1 MPPARSLALP
11 QRATKPR
18 CRVFLG
24 AFVLSRATH
33 GALTRAFATPSSNS
47 SSHLKFIQPTFF
59 RINPLLHIG
68 PQTPHIKLP
77 IYTIDIEF
85 CNLRFHTP
93 FSSPIM
99 PQLSPTPTAMTALKE
114 PFEVSLQ
121 SIKVPKPSTINHDEE
136 EEAVTPKLQHLSRR
150 TSSNANAGGN
160 ANQHRHQ
167 VEVPENAP
175 RLHGVVVSRQEKFGF
190 IKAQEHE
197 SRYFF
202 HMRDTDGVATHGSQV
217 TFIIAHDKTAG
228 KDVAFDVTTISER
241 PRTPR
246 GGGAH
251 AGHIKGREERI
262 AGTYSG
268 VVAAVPRGP
277 SAVRIDDGMVVFTDS
292 AGMQQQALFGAWR
305 VVSGSN
311 TPGLGESVEFG
322 LVKNTATGVFKAVH
336 VHLAHEAAL
345 AAAVASAHAALEG
358 LAMSPREGGL
368 NGGNGTAT
376 VFSDSSINGSKKNS
390 ANSSRS
396 NSLPLPSQA
405 GSTTTTTATTTAAA
419 EKAAVSPGPGR
430 QLGRVTLLKKEFGF
444 IRQVLRAGDLFFHF
458 TQLESIDP
466 SEIKVGDDVEYSI
479 RRDRDGK
486 LSAQAVRRAA
496 PGSVIFDEISDSVIE
511 GVVLEKPVVT
521 KQYVQSSGVLEY
533 VQTAVSN
540 GGENDGTSAS
550 APPPGLTAAPLP
562 KLRIIFSATDCI
574 SGASSLRPGD
584 HVTFKIATN
593 IAAAAV
599 AAQATTP
606 GVAQLAGKRAV
617 EVTPVMCR
625 GVVATVHN
633 ERKFG
638 FIVYQTVAEDSTTT
652 TAGANG
658 NSSAAESFEKA
669 EPSPPPP
676 GLDIVE
682 VNANDKKLASSGSS
696 TESLTSSTSSTTSN
710 GKGGTKEKEGSGKK
724 NRSNRVFFHFSEVS
738 GSLILKAGDEVAFI
752 LHTNLKNG
760 ELNAARVKRTK
771 VCPEAAPPAAAKTAM
786 TTPAKKDNTAAAGEA
801 AAPAHNPNKIKF
813 TGTLQSGEHKTQYQP
828 KMPDGTKGFIFERLK
843 GLDAAAADAPEDAPY
858 VFFAGIPLKGLGG
871 AFAPNLCVDAPVFIP
886 KSDSVASLRL
896 MVE

>member
-1 MPPARSLALP
+1 MAAL
-11 QRATKPR
+11 
-18 CRVFLG
+18 
-24 AFVLSRATH
+24 S
-33 GALTRAFATPSSNS
+33 
-47 SSHLKFIQPTFF
+47 
-59 RINPLLHIG
+59 
-68 PQTPHIKLP
+68 QTP
-77 IYTIDIEF
+77 T
-85 CNLRFHTP
+85 T
-93 FSSPIM
+93 
-99 PQLSPTPTAMTALKE
+99 MTALKE
-114 PFEVSLQ
+114 PSEVSLQ
-121 SIKVPKPSTINHDEE
+121 AIKVPKPSTVNHDEE
-136 EEAVTPKLQHLSRR
+136 EEAVTPKLQ
-150 TSSNANAGGN
+150 
-160 ANQHRHQ
+160 NQAKRNGHASQQQNRHQ

-202 HMRDTDGVATHGSQV
+202 HMRDTDGVATHGAQV
-217 TFIIAHDKTAG
+217 TFIVAHDRTAG
-228 KDVAFDVTTISER
+228 KDVAFDVQTISER

-268 VVAAVPRGP
+268 VVASVPRGP
-277 SAVRIDDGMVVFTDS
+277 SAVRIDDGMVVFTDN
-292 AGMQQQALFGAWR
+292 AGIQQQALFGAWR

-358 LAMSPREGGL
+358 LAMSPRGEGGL
-368 NGGNGTAT
+368 NGGRSTA
-376 VFSDSSINGSKKNS
+376 FSTENSPSNS
-390 ANSSRS
+390 ATKGKKTSGRGS
-396 NSLPLPSQA
+396 NSLPLPPLPGATVGRGKSN
-405 GSTTTTTATTTAAA
+405 SLPLLSDTTPPPSATTSNTTPATTAPTAAATTAA
-419 EKAAVSPGPGR
+419 PLGPGR

-458 TQLESIDP
+458 TQLDGIAATEVQ
-466 SEIKVGDDVEYSI
+466 VGDDVEYSI

-486 LSAQAVRRAA
+486 LSAQAVKRAA
-496 PGSVIFDEISDSVIE
+496 PGSVIFDEITENLIE

-521 KQYVQSSGVLEY
+521 KQYVQSSGILEY
-533 VQTAVSN
+533 DQTALDSEN
-540 GGENDGTSAS
+540 GT
-550 APPPGLTAAPLP
+550 APPPGLAAAP
-562 KLRIIFSATDCI
+562 KRRMIFSAADCT
-574 SGASSLRPGD
+574 SGSTSLRPGD

-593 IAAAAV
+593 IAAALA

-617 EVTPVMCR
+617 EVTPVLCR

-638 FIVYQTVAEDSTTT
+638 FIVYQTASSIAAGEDSTTT
-652 TAGANG
+652 AAVGDSAAATSTGLVLDENSKEKLGSSGPSSESLASN
-658 NSSAAESFEKA
+658 NSSSSSSSAAAAVGAATA
-669 EPSPPPP
+669 E
-676 GLDIVE
+676 GND
-682 VNANDKKLASSGSS
+682 DKKEKDSASSAI
-696 TESLTSSTSSTTSN
+696 N
-710 GKGGTKEKEGSGKK
+710 K
-724 NRSNRVFFHFSEVS
+724 NRNRVFFHFSEVN
-738 GSLILKAGDEVAFI
+738 GGIVLKPGDEVAFI
-752 LHTNLKNG
+752 LHSNLKNG

-771 VCPEAAPPAAAKTAM
+771 ASPDVPSVKTA
-786 TTPAKKDNTAAAGEA
+786 KDGAASGEP

-828 KMPDGTKGFIFERLK
+828 KMPDGSRGFVFERVK
-843 GLDAAAADAPEDAPY
+843 GLEAAAVDAPEDAPY
-858 VFFAGIPLKGLGG
+858 VFFAGLPLKGLGG
-871 AFAPNLCVDAPVFIP
+871 AFAANLCVDAPVFIP
-886 KSDSVASLRL
+886 KSDSVASLRM

>member
-1 MPPARSLALP
+1 MA
-11 QRATKPR
+11 
-18 CRVFLG
+18 
-24 AFVLSRATH
+24 
-33 GALTRAFATPSSNS
+33 
-47 SSHLKFIQPTFF
+47 
-59 RINPLLHIG
+59 
-68 PQTPHIKLP
+68 
-77 IYTIDIEF
+77 
-85 CNLRFHTP
+85 
-93 FSSPIM
+93 
-99 PQLSPTPTAMTALKE
+99 ALKE
-114 PFEVSLQ
+114 PSEISLQ
-121 SIKVPKPSTINHDEE
+121 SIRVPKPSTVDHDDE
-136 EEAVTPKLQHLSRR
+136 EEAVTPKLQNSSRR
-150 TSSNANAGGN
+150 SSGGGHANSA
-160 ANQHRHQ
+160 QSRHQ

-202 HMRDTDGVATHGSQV
+202 HMRDTDGVATHGAQV

-228 KDVAFDVTTISER
+228 KDVAFDVQTISER

-246 GGGAH
+246 GGGIH

-277 SAVRIDDGMVVFTDS
+277 AAVRIDDGMVVFTDN
-292 AGMQQQALFGAWR
+292 AGIQQQALFGAWR

-368 NGGNGTAT
+368 NGGKSST
-376 VFSDSSINGSKKNS
+376 VFSPDGKGGKKVS
-390 ANSSRS
+390 GHGS
-396 NSLPLPSQA
+396 NSLPLPPIDGGASISGGRSGGGGKSNSLPLPTGRA
-405 GSTTTTTATTTAAA
+405 AIPSDIPKPSSNTSNSTTNTAPTAPTP
-419 EKAAVSPGPGR
+419 PGPGR

-458 TQLESIDP
+458 TQLDGIDAT
-466 SEIKVGDDVEYSI
+466 EIQVGDDVEYSI

-486 LSAQAVRRAA
+486 LSAQAVKRAA
-496 PGSVIFDEISDSVIE
+496 PGSVIFDEIAEVVIQ
-511 GVVLEKPVVT
+511 GVVLETPVVT

-533 VQTAVSN
+533 DPVPL
-540 GGENDGTSAS
+540 EDGVIGDGSGNS
-550 APPPGLTAAPLP
+550 PPPGLVSAQ
-562 KLRIIFSATDCI
+562 KRRIIFAAGDCT
-574 SGASSLRPGD
+574 SGATSLRPGD

-593 IAAAAV
+593 IAAAAA

-606 GVAQLAGKRAV
+606 GVAQHAGKRAV
-617 EVTPVMCR
+617 EVTPLLCH

-638 FIVYQTVAEDSTTT
+638 FIVYQT
-652 TAGANG
+652 
-658 NSSAAESFEKA
+658 AAERAATENSKHA
-669 EPSPPPP
+669 PPPP
-676 GLDIVE
+676 GLGAE
-682 VNANDKKLASSGSS
+682 DKLLASSGSS
-696 TESLTSSTSSTTSN
+696 SESLASNNSSSSESGGGGGEASGDGVKEEEKKENDATADKTT
-710 GKGGTKEKEGSGKK
+710 K
-724 NRSNRVFFHFSEVS
+724 NRHRVFFHFTEV
-738 GSLILKAGDEVAFI
+738 GGGLILKPGDEVAFV
-752 LHTNLKNG
+752 LHSNLKNG

-771 VCPEAAPPAAAKTAM
+771 ASPDAPAPKNKEAATG
-786 TTPAKKDNTAAAGEA
+786 GEP

-828 KMPDGTKGFIFERLK
+828 KMPDGSRGFVFERLK
-843 GLDAAAADAPEDAPY
+843 GLDAAAADAPQDSPY
-858 VFFAGIPLKGLGG
+858 VFFAGLPLKGLGG
-871 AFAPNLCVDAPVFIP
+871 AFAANLCVDAPVFIP
-886 KSDSVASLRL
+886 KNDSVASLK
-896 MVE
+896 MMIE